1 MLSHQLKISLLGY
14 TAIVYIRQV
23 GTAEDTI
30 QNIYDNILHVVP
42 VNMPE
47 SFTEPGVY
55 HSYKC
60 NSCDFA
66 EVVGIWGWIVSELL
80 GLQ

>member
-1 MLSHQLKISLLGY
+1 MHLHFRVLSHQLKISLLGY
-14 TAIVYIRQV
+14 TATVYVIRQI

-47 SFTEPGVY
+47 SQFY
-55 HSYKC
+55 
-60 NSCDFA
+60 
-66 EVVGIWGWIVSELL
+66 
-80 GLQ
+80 